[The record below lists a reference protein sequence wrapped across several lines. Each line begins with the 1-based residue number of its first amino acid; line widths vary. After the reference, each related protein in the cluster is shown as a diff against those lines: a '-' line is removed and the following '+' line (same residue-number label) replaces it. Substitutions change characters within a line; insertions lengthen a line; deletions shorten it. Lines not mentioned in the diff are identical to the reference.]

1 MSIVSVS
8 MPADLIDRL
17 DAHATDHDY
26 TGRSEVV
33 RESAR
38 TLLGEFED
46 DRLEGR
52 LLAGVVSVFYEF
64 GSQRVE
70 RRVTELRHKY
80 DDVVASNDH
89 GHVGA
94 GCGCPSCDTS
104 RDSESKPE
112 SRSEPGYCVD
122 LFVLEGDLETLSAFV
137 GTLRAIEAVDR
148 VDYSLAPLNSIGQL
162 RGG

>member
-1 MSIVSVS
+1 MPIVSVS

-17 DAHATDHDY
+17 DAHAAGHDY

-52 LLAGVVSVFYEF
+52 PLAGVVSVFYEF

-70 RRVTELRHKY
+70 RRVTELRHEY

-89 GHVGA
+89 GHVGD
-94 GCGCPSCDTS
+94 GCDCPSCDTS
-104 RDSESKPE
+104 RDSESE

-148 VDYSLAPLNSIGQL
+148 VDYSLAPLDSIGQL
-162 RGG
+162 RDGCS